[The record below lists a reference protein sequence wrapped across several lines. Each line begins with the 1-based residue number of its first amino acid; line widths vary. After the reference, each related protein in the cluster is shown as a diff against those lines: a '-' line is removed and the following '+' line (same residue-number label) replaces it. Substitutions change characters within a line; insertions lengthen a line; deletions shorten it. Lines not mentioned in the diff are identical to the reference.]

1 MQKFNQVII
10 IMGVH
15 TDNNKLAKITEPKT
29 IHFDLSKNFDNNVKY
44 ETDFYHKTQWTFS
57 WTYNKN
63 GINQLLFKHKH
74 ANFNRKHSK
83 Q

>member
-1 MQKFNQVII
+1 MYLLYQHNKITKKKLQKFNQVII

-44 ETDFYHKTQWTFS
+44 ETDFYHKTQ
-57 WTYNKN
+57 
-63 GINQLLFKHKH
+63 
-74 ANFNRKHSK
+74 
-83 Q
+83 